1 MSGGHGW
8 LIRLRNSQMRSGF
21 FMIFF
26 SCIPHPTRNLTN
38 RYLPQIMGFVR
49 CISFQPWQFLGIN
62 SLNFSGCKSCLHVY
76 MLVAFEG
83 GKQIGK
89 PKSQGAKV
97 GEMNQ

>member
-1 MSGGHGW
+1 MSGGHGR

-21 FMIFF
+21 FF
-26 SCIPHPTRNLTN
+26 SVVPLTKTTRNLTN

-49 CISFQPWQFLGIN
+49 CISFQTWQFLGIN

-97 GEMNQ
+97 GR